1 MTRLASMIQKRSSN
15 RPSDLF
21 SRIRHTNRKLI
32 YFACHLLTC
41 VTRLRS
47 NAKKLSPI
55 SFSLSAK
62 INDWSNSIITAALKG
77 LQSLNRPYKYAITVI
92 IMQKTGAGLVSAAST
107 YWDIKKDGLCK
118 VSWENA
124 TMLCV
129 ATAYGTSVNID
140 YPEV

>member
-32 YFACHLLTC
+32 SHASHAW
-41 VTRLRS
+41 RS
-47 NAKKLSPI
+47 NTKKLSPI